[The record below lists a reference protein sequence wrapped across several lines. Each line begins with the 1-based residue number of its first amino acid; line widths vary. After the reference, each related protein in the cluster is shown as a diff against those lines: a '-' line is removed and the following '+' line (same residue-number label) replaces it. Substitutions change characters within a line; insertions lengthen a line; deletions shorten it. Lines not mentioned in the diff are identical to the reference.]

1 MSNAKT
7 NHMQNNNETFPG
19 TPDPDPKK
27 SKPKDIEAESEGT
40 EVVNA
45 QSQSQ
50 VTNCSETPAT
60 ETDEPPI
67 SEEEKVVKINNLR
80 DALNSDNMP
89 LPEDE
94 RDNDIVN

>member
-7 NHMQNNNETFPG
+7 NNMQSNKETLPG
-19 TPDPDPKK
+19 APDPDPKK
-27 SKPKDIEAESEGT
+27 MKAKDIEAESDAS
-40 EVVNA
+40 EVVNG

-50 VTNCSETPAT
+50 VTNSSETPAT
-60 ETDEPPI
+60 ETDEGSI
-67 SEEEKVVKINNLR
+67 SEEEKDEKINNLR

-94 RDNDIVN
+94 RDNDVVN